1 MFIVFRFLRVI
12 PNVKVCPPPRGS
24 VGIQGVGG
32 NPSQHGL
39 DILLL
44 VPEIQGSGGI
54 QIPDPG
60 CMHALGLVQ
69 GSGVHVGVLAG
80 GC

>member
-12 PNVKVCPPPRGS
+12 PNVKVCPGCSMGIRG
-24 VGIQGVGG
+24 VEVNLG
-32 NPSQHGL
+32 QHGL

-44 VPEIQGSGGI
+44 GPEIQGSGGV

-69 GSGVHVGVLAG
+69 GSGVHVDALAG